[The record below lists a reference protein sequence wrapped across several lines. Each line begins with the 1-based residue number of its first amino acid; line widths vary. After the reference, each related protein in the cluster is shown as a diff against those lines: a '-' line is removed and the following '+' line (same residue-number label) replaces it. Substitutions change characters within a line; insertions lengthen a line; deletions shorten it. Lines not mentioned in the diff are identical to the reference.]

1 MPSSQGTGPWEQRTS
16 MPSNLGLTS
25 SRPAIE
31 AVGSARETNTPKA
44 VPAADETAMAA
55 RGLSHTSEDRSIWTV
70 AERRATVS
78 CAMECRGVLAPR
90 SKALQSQTRTAKRS
104 KRLAISASGSGM
116 QHGGVERGQPERTR
130 EARLPA
136 YLRVRFL
143 WVRGI
148 LRD

>member
-1 MPSSQGTGPWEQRTS
+1 MATAGVG
-16 MPSNLGLTS
+16 GG
-25 SRPAIE
+25 

-90 SKALQSQTRTAKRS
+90 SKALQSQTKTAKET
-104 KRLAISASGSGM
+104 KRAAISESGSGM
-116 QHGGVERGQPERTR
+116 LHGGVERGHRSSA
-130 EARLPA
+130 ARPYA
-136 YLRVRFL
+136 FAFL
-143 WVRGI
+143 AWVRG
-148 LRD
+148 

>member
-44 VPAADETAMAA
+44 VPAADETAAVTPMAA

-90 SKALQSQTRTAKRS
+90 SKALQSQTRMAKET
-104 KRLAISASGSGM
+104 KRAAIAGM
-116 QHGGVERGQPERTR
+116 LHGGVERGQPGA
-130 EARLPA
+130 ARGALTFA
-136 YLRVRFL
+136 FL
-143 WVRGI
+143 LGGGVK
-148 LRD
+148 